1 MVPFVREISVS
12 FFVGCFTY
20 VSWCAWFLHAS
31 LLYFFYVGCIYRAT
45 TPVNYKINSEH
56 FLISSGRVAAA
67 KLVAEL

>member
-1 MVPFVREISVS
+1 MLHLRVVVCMVFT
-12 FFVGCFTY
+12 CFAI
-20 VSWCAWFLHAS
+20 V
-31 LLYFFYVGCIYRAT
+31 FFYVGCIYRAT